1 MNIPSYLYLLG
12 ASTLLQ
18 VCAPLAFADAPPTA
32 ATPSASATPTKPS
45 PKTEGL
51 EIRDEIL
58 GLAQRGDDKTAD
70 WDALDRKIQ
79 SYESQFSSNPESLKF
94 IAALRRMQ
102 LQFGRTLLDD
112 AYYKKLLSTLQAS
125 SIPEV
130 AAVAKQQQEVQD
142 RLARLKVAPMELSF
156 TAVDGTPVN
165 LANLRGKV
173 VLVDFWATWCGP
185 CCAEV
190 PNVVAAYRKYHDNG
204 FEVLGISLDN
214 DKSTLLSFIK
224 SHDMPWPQCLDG
236 VNGQNTIARSFGI
249 FGIPSMW
256 LVDKNGML
264 VTTSAILDLDGQISK
279 LLGK

>member
-1 MNIPSYLYLLG
+1 MKSSSYLPVLA
-12 ASTLLQ
+12 ASGLLQ
-18 VCAPLAFADAPPTA
+18 LCTSLAFAADASTA
-32 ATPSASATPTKPS
+32 GTPSASATLTKTS

-58 GLAQRGDDKTAD
+58 ALAQRGDAKAAD
-70 WDALDRKIQ
+70 WDAIDGKIQ
-79 SYESQFSSNPESLKF
+79 SYESQFSSNPEGLKF

-102 LQFGRTLLDD
+102 LQLGRTLLDE

-125 SIPEV
+125 SIPDV

-173 VLVDFWATWCGP
+173 VLIDFWATWCGP
-185 CCAEV
+185 CRAEV
-190 PNVVAAYRKYHDNG
+190 PNVVAAYRKYHDKG

-214 DKSTLLSFIK
+214 DKSTLLTFTK
-224 SHDMPWPQCLDG
+224 NHDMPWPQCLDG
-236 VNGQNTIARSFGI
+236 ADGKNTIARSFGI

-264 VTTSAILDLDGQISK
+264 VTTEAILGLDAQISK